1 MQLFVTNYTKN
12 NTHIIVSDT
21 DLLLQLRKVLRANIG
36 DTLWIQSPEHESKKI
51 RYEVRIDRWD
61 NKIVE

>member
-1 MQLFVTNYTKN
+1 MQLFVTNYTKKDK
-12 NTHIIVSDT
+12 HITVADT

-36 DTLWIQSPEHESKKI
+36 DTLWIQSPEYESKKI

>member
-1 MQLFVTNYTKN
+1 MVA
-12 NTHIIVSDT
+12 DT

-36 DTLWIQSPEHESKKI
+36 DTLWIQSPDNESKKI

-61 NKIVE
+61 NKILE

>member
-1 MQLFVTNYTKN
+1 MQLFVTNYTKK
-12 NTHIIVSDT
+12 NTHIMVADT

-36 DTLWIQSPEHESKKI
+36 DTLWIQSPDNESKKI

-61 NKIVE
+61 NKILE